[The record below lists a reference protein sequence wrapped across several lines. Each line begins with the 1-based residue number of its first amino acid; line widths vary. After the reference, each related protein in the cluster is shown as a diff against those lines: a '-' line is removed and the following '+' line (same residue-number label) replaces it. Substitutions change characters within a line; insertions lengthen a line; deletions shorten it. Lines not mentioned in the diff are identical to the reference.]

1 LFILA
6 KGENVIF
13 LARYV
18 GQSDLHWR
26 ALNARTESEARA
38 QAVQMAAEDAV
49 EYGLVD
55 LDRDRIVSLGVVA
68 APVVDRASAP

>member
-1 LFILA
+1 
-6 KGENVIF
+6 VIF

-26 ALNARTESEARA
+26 ALNARTEAEAHA
-38 QAVQMAAEDAV
+38 QAVQMAAEDSV

-68 APVVDRASAP
+68 ARVVDRLSAS

>member
-1 LFILA
+1 
-6 KGENVIF
+6 VIF

-26 ALNARTESEARA
+26 ALNARTADEALA
-38 QAVQMAAEDAV
+38 QAIEMAVEDAV

-55 LDRDRIVSLGVVA
+55 SGRGIVSLGIVA
-68 APVVDRASAP
+68 ARGYNRLSA